1 MEFREAAVGF
11 KRFEANNKARIVAE
25 LEHTIRAFES
35 LANDLDRQVA
45 AEEERKGV
53 KDPTHIA
60 YSTFARAASQRRDN
74 LRASVAG
81 LKTKLEVTQR
91 ERERDDALE
100 QLARVDAP
108 AVKPVGSA
116 REPDAPMPSSAS
128 ARGASRDDRQS
139 SKDAAAD

>member
-1 MEFREAAVGF
+1 MKFREAAVGL

-25 LEHTIRAFES
+25 LEHTIRVFEG
-35 LANDLDRQVA
+35 LANDLDRQVK
-45 AEEERKGV
+45 AEEERTGV
-53 KDPTHIA
+53 KDPTHFD
-60 YSTFARAASQRRDN
+60 YSTFARSASLRRDN

-81 LKTKLEVTQR
+81 LKAKLEVAQ
-91 ERERDDALE
+91 RERDDALE

-108 AVKPVGSA
+108 AVKPVASA
-116 REPDAPMPSSAS
+116 KQPDAPMPSSAS